1 MDLPSPVSSGLGT
14 KDLMTG
20 GPTRYALPPP
30 NVKPTTVMRV

>member
-1 MDLPSPVSSGLGT
+1 MDSPSLVSSGLGT

-30 NVKPTTVMRV
+30 KVKPTMVVRV

>member
-20 GPTRYALPPP
+20 GPTRYALPPRK
-30 NVKPTTVMRV
+30 VKPTVQERV